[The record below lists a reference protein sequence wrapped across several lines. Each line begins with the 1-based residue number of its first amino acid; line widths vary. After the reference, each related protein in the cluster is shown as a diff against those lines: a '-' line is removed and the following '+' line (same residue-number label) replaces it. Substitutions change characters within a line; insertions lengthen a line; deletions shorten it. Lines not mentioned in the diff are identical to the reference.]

1 MVRSQD
7 LRDVLIGSGVVL
19 AVIVW
24 GRRGFFMTA
33 LTPDAAK
40 VQGLPVAFLDA
51 LLMVAIAL
59 MVSISA
65 RALGALPVFAFSVLP
80 AVAAMAI
87 TPSPGFALGVAMA
100 GGALAGG
107 GGYLLAFFGEF
118 PVGAS
123 QTVACGALVIIA
135 LAISLILGWRIG
147 FGHRAAVQ
155 GTTRPDG
162 QEDLE
167 AGR

>member
-1 MVRSQD
+1 MGF
-7 LRDVLIGSGVVL
+7 LL
-19 AVIVW
+19 W
-24 GRRGFFMTA
+24 WRRGLFLA
-33 LTPDAAK
+33 AIHPESAK

-87 TPSPGFALGVAMA
+87 TPSPGLALGVAMA

-123 QTVACGALVIIA
+123 QTVACGTLVLLALGIG
-135 LAISLILGWRIG
+135 LLQQGWRLS
-147 FGHRAAVQ
+147 FGKPAAALSPQ
-155 GTTRPDG
+155 NSDG